1 MRISDWSSDVCSSDL
16 EFGRRLRKA
25 IALGYVGDPEEDI
38 GGAVLMLCSDE
49 SRYITG
55 MTIFADGGL
64 HLTPLALFD
73 LSEWDEQHSSFNP
86 THEHAIERFGANRSE
101 EHTSELQSHM
111 RSSYAAFLFT
121 KNNH

>member
-1 MRISDWSSDVCSSDL
+1 MIRRPPRSTRTDTLFPYTTLFRSAGLSPAHIAKEEANP

-49 SRYITG
+49 SRDITG
-55 MTIFADGGL
+55 MTIFADGGR

-86 THEHAIERFGANRSE
+86 PDRRRPGLNP
-101 EHTSELQSHM
+101 SH
-111 RSSYAAFLFT
+111 
-121 KNNH
+121 